1 MNSTSAPRRLHRA
14 WRGSVALAFLL
25 ALILTFFAYPA
36 SAFTDS
42 EGHYNLKDK
51 PSTWCQWC
59 ADSDFGYDPNEER
72 GMTVDAGT
80 DMAAAACGN
89 FSFAFVELRAGV
101 KARGSYTVNDMRAE
115 AIKLMQAGKDSPFND
130 EGWLY
135 QLNPEG
141 FAQGVS
147 NMTGG
152 QLTVEVQGD
161 TSGAGL
167 GANQFT
173 EDDVRQAMN
182 DGYFVIFM
190 VQTDSGG
197 RHWIAGDYVE
207 GNTVHTID
215 SGRPL
220 TVLDRSQYPGG
231 IGPILKF
238 SRTDGKKLQDLPTID
253 DAATSVSTGNSS
265 QSGAV
270 ATTDTGIISD
280 LDLPGMPP
288 RTVGQ
293 NHQLS
298 EADKLAFAKDTLKF
312 ASYTNLNTTQKDNVD
327 QIIAQRQLEQD
338 SKLSNGFSTGA
349 AIVGILLFLYALIIV
364 LAFLLDLSYPLFSLL
379 KKVTGGSLTVHH
391 ESQSSAGVKELGTP
405 PRGRWATWRNVFVT
419 AGLVAALGGLLIS
432 GTLVRWVVSFVQM
445 LYTW

>member
-1 MNSTSAPRRLHRA
+1 MNSARAPRHLHRA
-14 WRGSVALAFLL
+14 WRSSVALTFLL
-25 ALILTFFAYPA
+25 AFILTFFAHPA
-36 SAFTDS
+36 KAFTEDQ
-42 EGHYNLKDK
+42 GHNLKDK

-72 GMTVDAGT
+72 GMITNAGAT
-80 DMAAAACGN
+80 MGEAACGN

-115 AIKLMQAGKDSPFND
+115 AIKLMQAGKDSPFSD
-130 EGWLY
+130 DGWLY

-152 QLTVEVQGD
+152 QLTVAEVQGD

-167 GANQFT
+167 GANKFT

-190 VQTDSGG
+190 VQTDTGG

-220 TVLDRSQYPGG
+220 TTLDRSQYPGG

-238 SRTDGKKLQDLPTID
+238 SRTDGKKLQDLP
-253 DAATSVSTGNSS
+253 
-265 QSGAV
+265 
-270 ATTDTGIISD
+270 
-280 LDLPGMPP
+280 
-288 RTVGQ
+288 R
-293 NHQLS
+293 
-298 EADKLAFAKDTLKF
+298 
-312 ASYTNLNTTQKDNVD
+312 
-327 QIIAQRQLEQD
+327 
-338 SKLSNGFSTGA
+338 
-349 AIVGILLFLYALIIV
+349 
-364 LAFLLDLSYPLFSLL
+364 
-379 KKVTGGSLTVHH
+379 
-391 ESQSSAGVKELGTP
+391 
-405 PRGRWATWRNVFVT
+405 
-419 AGLVAALGGLLIS
+419 
-432 GTLVRWVVSFVQM
+432 
-445 LYTW
+445 

>member
-1 MNSTSAPRRLHRA
+1 MTSVRASRRLHRV
-14 WRGSVALAFLL
+14 WRGSVAFAFLL
-25 ALILTFFAYPA
+25 ALILTFFAHPA

-72 GMTVDAGT
+72 GMITNAGAT
-80 DMAAAACGN
+80 MGEAACGN
-89 FSFAFVELRAGV
+89 FAFAFMELRAGV
-101 KARGSYTVNDMRAE
+101 KARSSYTVNDMRAE
-115 AIKLMQAGKDSPFND
+115 AIKLMQAGKDSPFSD
-130 EGWLY
+130 DGWLY

-167 GANQFT
+167 GANKFT

-190 VQTDSGG
+190 VQTDTGG

-220 TVLDRSQYPGG
+220 TTLDRSQYPGG

-253 DAATSVSTGNSS
+253 DAATSVGSNNS
-265 QSGAV
+265 GDTTTA
-270 ATTDTGIISD
+270 TDTGIISE

-312 ASYTNLNTTQKDNVD
+312 ANYTNLNTTQKDNVD
-327 QIIAQRQLEQD
+327 QIVAQRQLEQD
-338 SKLSNGFSTGA
+338 RKVSDWFSTGA
-349 AIVGILLFLYALIIV
+349 AIVGILLFLYALVV
-364 LAFLLDLSYPLFSLL
+364 LLALLLDLAASSDFALKAVTFNRIKYSPLPAEERPEGTFGVVGVGAVCFSL
-379 KKVTGGSLTVHH
+379 
-391 ESQSSAGVKELGTP
+391 
-405 PRGRWATWRNVFVT
+405 
-419 AGLVAALGGLLIS
+419 AALGALIFTGVIQS
-432 GTLVRWVVSFVQM
+432 WLAHLIIALTS
-445 LYTW
+445 

>member
-1 MNSTSAPRRLHRA
+1 MNSTSTPRRLHRA
-14 WRGSVALAFLL
+14 WRGSVALTFLL
-25 ALILTFFAYPA
+25 ALILTFFAHPA
-36 SAFTDS
+36 KAFTEDQ
-42 EGHYNLKDK
+42 GHNLKAK

-72 GMTVDAGT
+72 GMITNAGAT
-80 DMAAAACGN
+80 MGEAACGN

-115 AIKLMQAGKDSPFND
+115 AIKLMQAGKDSPFSD
-130 EGWLY
+130 DGWLY

-167 GANQFT
+167 GANKFT

-190 VQTDSGG
+190 VQTDTGG

-220 TVLDRSQYPGG
+220 TTLDRSQYPGG

-253 DAATSVSTGNSS
+253 DAATSVGSSNS
-265 QSGAV
+265 GDTTTA
-270 ATTDTGIISD
+270 TDTGIISD

-312 ASYTNLNTTQKDNVD
+312 ANYTNLNTTQKDNVD
-327 QIIAQRQLEQD
+327 QIVAQRQLEQN

-349 AIVGILLFLYALIIV
+349 AIIGIILFLYALVIV
-364 LAFLLDLSYPLFSLL
+364 LAFLFDLAFPLFSLL
-379 KKVTGGSLTVHH
+379 KTVTGGSLTVHH
-391 ESQSSAGVKELGTP
+391 ESQSRVGVKELGAP
-405 PRGRWATWRNVFVT
+405 PRGRWATWGNVFAT

-432 GTLVRWVVSFVQM
+432 GTLVRWVASLWQM
-445 LYTW
+445 LYM